1 MQRNT
6 KPRAIAIAK
15 AADDK
20 RRALVLVSAICATA
34 LTTLF
39 ILAI

>member
-1 MQRNT
+1 MQRNR

-20 RRALVLVSAICATA
+20 RRALVLLTAVTLAALTA
-34 LTTLF
+34 LLLT
-39 ILAI
+39 I

>member
-1 MQRNT
+1 MQRNR

-20 RRALVLVSAICATA
+20 RRALVLLSAAVVTA
-34 LTTLF
+34 ILT
-39 ILAI
+39 LALAAI